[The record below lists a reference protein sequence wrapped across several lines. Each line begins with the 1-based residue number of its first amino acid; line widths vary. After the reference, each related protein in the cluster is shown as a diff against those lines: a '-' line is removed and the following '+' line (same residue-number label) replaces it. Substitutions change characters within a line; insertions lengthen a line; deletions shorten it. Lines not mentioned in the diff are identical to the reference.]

1 VVDKWMRLGMEVG
14 TVALVQ
20 AGDEVIVTKNIG
32 RGDLR
37 TWRARITKV
46 ARVWLEL
53 EELRQEEIPS
63 TWHRCTWRMR
73 RDTQQENVTDR
84 TPGGGLY
91 QARFWTLEQWERKV
105 TLERARELLAG
116 QGIRIEYTSPWSER
130 EVELAELL
138 RSHLE
143 QHP

>member
-1 VVDKWMRLGMEVG
+1 VG
-14 TVALVQ
+14 AVALVR
-20 AGDEVIVTKNIG
+20 AGDEVIVTQNIG
-32 RGDLR
+32 RGALR
-37 TWRARITKV
+37 IWRARITKV
-46 ARVWLEL
+46 ARVWVEL
-53 EELRQEEIPS
+53 EEVVCEPEMHRPS
-63 TWHRCTWRMR
+63 TWKMR
-73 RDTQQENVTDR
+73 LDTQQENVTKAEAR
-84 TPGGGLY
+84 RAMV
-91 QARFWTLEQWERKV
+91 ARFWTLAQWERKV

>member
-1 VVDKWMRLGMEVG
+1 VG
-14 TVALVQ
+14 AVALVR
-20 AGDEVIVTKNIG
+20 AGDEVIVTQNIG
-32 RGDLR
+32 RGALR

-46 ARVWLEL
+46 ARVWVEL
-53 EELRQEEIPS
+53 EEVVCEPEMHWPS
-63 TWHRCTWRMR
+63 TWKMR
-73 RDTQQENVTDR
+73 LDTQQENVTDR
-84 TPGGGLY
+84 TPGGGMY
-91 QARFWTLEQWERKV
+91 QARFWTLAQWERKV
-105 TLERARELLAG
+105 ALERARELLAG